1 MYYELY
7 IDILFLI
14 NFMMDFLLLLI
25 VKAMTKCSTT
35 HVRLLIG
42 SLIGA
47 FLTCFIVIFLNDF
60 KIIEFA
66 AFHVIVNT
74 AIIKVG
80 FKVGNIR
87 MFLRCLVSLY
97 IGSFLLGGVFQY
109 FIQYLKISSLFF
121 AVAIISYFT
130 VRSIWALHSHFH
142 NQNERWV
149 EVEIFV
155 CENHIRVKALLDT
168 GNGLL
173 DPYSKKPVSILEKKD
188 GQKLLDG
195 IEDIQLHIRYI
206 PYHVIGKDGV
216 MKAFKASKIHIYGEV
231 ERCIESPV
239 IAISE
244 GQISKTNEYQ
254 MILNPDIF

>member
-1 MYYELY
+1 
-7 IDILFLI
+7 
-14 NFMMDFLLLLI
+14 MMDFLLLLI

-35 HVRLLIG
+35 HVRLLMG
-42 SLIGA
+42 SLIGSL
-47 FLTCFIVIFLNDF
+47 LTCFIVILLNDF
-60 KIIEFA
+60 KIIEFV

-80 FKVGNIR
+80 FKISNIR
-87 MFLRCLVSLY
+87 MFLRCFVSLY
-97 IGSFLLGGVFQY
+97 VASFLLGGVFQY

-121 AVAIISYFT
+121 GVAIISYFT
-130 VRSIWALHSHFH
+130 VRSIWILNSYFH
-142 NQNERWV
+142 NQNERWMD
-149 EVEIFV
+149 VEIV
-155 CENHIRVKALLDT
+155 VYENRIRVKALLDT

-173 DPYSKKPVSILEKKD
+173 DPYSKKPVSILEEKD

-195 IEDIQLHIRYI
+195 IEDTKIHIRYI

-216 MKAFKASKIHIYGEV
+216 MKAFQASKIYIYGEI
-231 ERCIESPV
+231 EQCIESPV

-244 GQISKTNEYQ
+244 AQISKTNEYQ